1 MTVVAVLGGIIGAM
15 IAPSPAL
22 ATLPST
28 LMITGIAST
37 TIPAA
42 LLMKKVGRKNGFLLA
57 SVIALCGTLL
67 AAYAVAQHNFFLF
80 CLAAFFIGSNSAF
93 VQQYRFAAIES
104 VDKSLSSKVVGFVLF
119 AGIISGFFGPEIAKR
134 SKDLFFFP
142 EYSGPFL
149 IIAVLILFSIIL
161 LSFLTKTRRVDE
173 EKNTEKRSVMSI
185 ISQPHF
191 FVSVVS
197 GATGFSIM
205 TFIMTATPIHLH
217 NESNYTLDNIA
228 FILQSHIIAM
238 FLPSLFT
245 GSLIQKF
252 GVFRILILGLA
263 IFCLTV
269 LFATHAHSLFPYW
282 AALVLLGIGWNFL
295 YISSTVLLS
304 QSHSHSERFKA
315 QGLNDFMVVI
325 SQMLASFLA
334 GSILFSAGWVTL
346 NVLTLPL
353 IGIAFLI
360 FLANHKKIRTL

>member
-1 MTVVAVLGGIIGAM
+1 
-15 IAPSPAL
+15 
-22 ATLPST
+22 
-28 LMITGIAST
+28 
-37 TIPAA
+37 
-42 LLMKKVGRKNGFLLA
+42 
-57 SVIALCGTLL
+57 
-67 AAYAVAQHNFFLF
+67 
-80 CLAAFFIGSNSAF
+80 
-93 VQQYRFAAIES
+93 
-104 VDKSLSSKVVGFVLF
+104 
-119 AGIISGFFGPEIAKR
+119 
-134 SKDLFFFP
+134 
-142 EYSGPFL
+142 
-149 IIAVLILFSIIL
+149 
-161 LSFLTKTRRVDE
+161 
-173 EKNTEKRSVMSI
+173 
-185 ISQPHF
+185 
-191 FVSVVS
+191 
-197 GATGFSIM
+197 M

>member
-173 EKNTEKRSVMSI
+173 EKNI
-185 ISQPHF
+185 W
-191 FVSVVS
+191 VSLDLDVIDEMYAPGVGMPNKAGFTSREITTIAQYIGKNCHVV
-197 GATGFSIM
+197 GVDVNEYNPLTDVDGK
-205 TFIMTATPIHLH
+205 TAELGVELIAKMLGG
-217 NESNYTLDNIA
+217 NYSWYSNYMEKN
-228 FILQSHIIAM
+228 
-238 FLPSLFT
+238 
-245 GSLIQKF
+245 K
-252 GVFRILILGLA
+252 
-263 IFCLTV
+263 
-269 LFATHAHSLFPYW
+269 
-282 AALVLLGIGWNFL
+282 
-295 YISSTVLLS
+295 LS
-304 QSHSHSERFKA
+304 
-315 QGLNDFMVVI
+315 
-325 SQMLASFLA
+325 
-334 GSILFSAGWVTL
+334 
-346 NVLTLPL
+346 
-353 IGIAFLI
+353 
-360 FLANHKKIRTL
+360 